1 MTLSSLRPEVL
12 WGLLS
17 YRWDES
23 RSALV
28 ISHQVVHSRGMGTA
42 KLELVRLS
50 QLPIKHRVDRVERQ
64 QVAAVCFRIL
74 STDIEFLLVRTRRNR
89 WTFPKGGIQAGLTQ
103 AQSAAVEAYE
113 EAGVHGRIEETSFAR
128 YTVRKT
134 SQRELRQTQST
145 VHAHLC
151 EVLRLGEPEELNRN
165 PTWFAPAKTKRRL
178 AEGRTSESSAELARI
193 VDRAIARIRRFP
205 GRTLTDN
212 DPLMKVRFEACEFH
226 VRGLM
231 ERDSSMAGTQFSKQ
245 PASRFDAVPR
255 RGKILELRLVQPDR
269 P

>member
-1 MTLSSLRPEVL
+1 
-12 WGLLS
+12 
-17 YRWDES
+17 
-23 RSALV
+23 
-28 ISHQVVHSRGMGTA
+28 MGSA

-50 QLPIKHRVDRVERQ
+50 QLLPTKARANGTERQ

-128 YTVRKT
+128 YTLYKT
-134 SQRELRQTQST
+134 GQREPRQAQSL
-145 VHAHLC
+145 VQAHLC

-165 PTWFAPAKTKRRL
+165 PTWFAPAKAKRRL

-205 GRTLTDN
+205 AARTLTDN
-212 DPLMKVRFEACEFH
+212 DPLMKVRFEASEFH
-226 VRGLM
+226 ARGLM

-245 PASRFDAVPR
+245 PASRLDAVPR
-255 RGKILELRLVQPDR
+255 REKILELRLVQPDQS
-269 P
+269 

>member
-1 MTLSSLRPEVL
+1 
-12 WGLLS
+12 
-17 YRWDES
+17 
-23 RSALV
+23 
-28 ISHQVVHSRGMGTA
+28 MGSA

-50 QLPIKHRVDRVERQ
+50 QLAPTKARVVGAERQ

-134 SQRELRQTQST
+134 SQRDPRQTRSL
-145 VHAHLC
+145 VHTHLC
-151 EVLRLGEPEELNRN
+151 EVLRLGEPEEFNRN
-165 PTWFAPAKTKRRL
+165 PTWFAPAKAKRRL
-178 AEGRTSESSAELARI
+178 AQGRTSENGAELARI

-205 GRTLTDN
+205 GRTLTDS
-212 DPLMKVRFEACEFH
+212 DPLMKVKFEACEIL
-226 VRGLM
+226 VRGPM
-231 ERDSSMAGTQFSKQ
+231 EEGSTMPPVIQTGSQASN
-245 PASRFDAVPR
+245 PSASRFHAVPR
-255 RGKILELRLVQPDR
+255 RGKILELHLVSSDR
-269 P
+269 T

>member
-1 MTLSSLRPEVL
+1 
-12 WGLLS
+12 
-17 YRWDES
+17 
-23 RSALV
+23 
-28 ISHQVVHSRGMGTA
+28 MGSA
-42 KLELVRLS
+42 KLESVRLS
-50 QLPIKHRVDRVERQ
+50 QLLPTKPRANGAERQ

-128 YTVRKT
+128 YTLYKT
-134 SQRELRQTQST
+134 GQREPRQAQSLI
-145 VHAHLC
+145 HAHLC

-165 PTWFAPAKTKRRL
+165 PTWFAPAKAKRRL

-212 DPLMKVRFEACEFH
+212 DALMKVRFETCEFQ

-231 ERDSSMAGTQFSKQ
+231 ERDSRMAGTQFSKQ
-245 PASRFDAVPR
+245 PASRIDAVPR

-269 P
+269 S

>member
-1 MTLSSLRPEVL
+1 
-12 WGLLS
+12 
-17 YRWDES
+17 
-23 RSALV
+23 
-28 ISHQVVHSRGMGTA
+28 MGSA

-50 QLPIKHRVDRVERQ
+50 RLVQAKFQPNRAERQ
-64 QVAAVCFRIL
+64 QVAAVCFRIR

-113 EAGVHGRIEETSFAR
+113 EAGVQGRIEEVSFAR
-128 YTVRKT
+128 YTVRKA
-134 SQRELRQTQST
+134 RPHEPRQSV

-151 EVLRLGEPEELNRN
+151 QVLRLGEPEELSRN
-165 PTWFAPAKTKRRL
+165 PTWFAAAKAKRRL

-212 DPLMKVRFEACEFH
+212 DRLMKIRFEACEFR

-231 ERDSSMAGTQFSKQ
+231 ERDSSTAGTQFSKQ

-255 RGKILELRLVQPDR
+255 RGKILEPRLVQPDR
-269 P
+269 S